1 MDSKVFAYHDNDNLV
16 LVARDVSPE
25 QEKRMIASLNA
36 IRVDDSCALPP
47 EPAQGYAG
55 EQTPPYAVETIR
67 RAIEHEGDAA
77 YFRYLTAYK
86 TGEIKEGRDEVKK
99 LLQAARIIRLA
110 RATPDR
116 YVAMEKEARNL
127 FIRCYVSETDKQEF
141 KAGLPRQQQT
151 QRALVAFLAA
161 KYEKRAAELGL
172 L

>member
-1 MDSKVFAYHDNDNLV
+1 MDSKVFAFHDNDNLV

-25 QEKRMIASLNA
+25 QEERMIASINA
-36 IRVDDSCALPP
+36 IRVDDSSALPP
-47 EPAQGYAG
+47 EPA
-55 EQTPPYAVETIR
+55 QTPPYAVETIR
-67 RAIEHEGDAA
+67 RAIEQEGDAA

-127 FIRCYVSETDKQEF
+127 FIRCYVSEADKQEF